1 MVAVSDRSG
10 LKAGQPV
17 QPKIISLMQYPGAPN
32 TLAMPE
38 HWNHIHVGFRPVAGD
53 VATTAK
59 AAHSAGAGKTAPTPI
74 VVPSALSS
82 TQWNQLVTR
91 IGALPAPK
99 VAAKPSKSAI
109 KDPKQ
114 SKQG

>member
-1 MVAVSDRSG
+1 
-10 LKAGQPV
+10 
-17 QPKIISLMQYPGAPN
+17 MQYPGAPN

-38 HWNHIHVGFRPVAGD
+38 HWNHIHVGFRP
-53 VATTAK
+53 TTADLPLTPAAAAAK
-59 AAHSAGAGKTAPTPI
+59 AAKAGQTVPTP
-74 VVPSALSS
+74 VAASSDLSN

-99 VAAKPSKSAI
+99 VAAKPSNAAI

-114 SKQG
+114 SKPTG